1 MRTTLLL
8 ADFARVSDNKLDVLG
23 GGWSIMHAGGP
34 FGFFV
39 AALFQVPWDR
49 TNTKHQFRF
58 DLLDADG
65 QAIPA
70 AGGED
75 TVHFEG
81 EFEAGRPAGL
91 TIGTPVDIPLV
102 VPFGPLLLDSGRY
115 EIRLTI
121 NGETKEDW
129 FVAFSVRQAAAPQ
142 VQ

>member
-8 ADFARVSDNKLDVLG
+8 ADYARVADSKLDVLG
-23 GGWSIMHAGGP
+23 GGWSVMNARGP

-39 AALFQVPWDR
+39 AALFQIPWDQ
-49 TNTKHQFRF
+49 TNTKHKFRF

-65 QAIPA
+65 NGIPTQ
-70 AGGED
+70 GGED
-75 TVHFEG
+75 TVHAEG

-91 TIGTPVDIPLV
+91 KIGTPVDLPLV
-102 VPFGPLLLDSGRY
+102 VPFGPIVVDEGRY

-129 FVAFSVRQAAAPQ
+129 FVAFTVRQAAAQ
-142 VQ
+142 A

>member
-8 ADFARVSDNKLDVLG
+8 ADYARVSESKLDVIG
-23 GGWSIMHAGGP
+23 GGWSIMNMRGP

-39 AALFQVPWDR
+39 AALFQIPWDQ
-49 TNTKHQFRF
+49 TNTKHSFRF

-65 QAIPA
+65 QGVPA

-75 TVHFEG
+75 TVHVEG

-91 TIGTPVDIPLV
+91 TAGTPVDLPLV
-102 VPFGPLLLDSGRY
+102 VPFGPLVIDPGRY

-121 NGETKEDW
+121 NGETKENW
-129 FVAFSVRQAAAPQ
+129 FVAFSVRQAPGTAS
-142 VQ
+142 